1 MKNQL
6 ASIIFRTIDHR
17 VIYLTIAGSYTKSIC
32 IFACEK
38 KCLVNA
44 IVLEDNRPVWV
55 KDK

>member
-1 MKNQL
+1 MKNPL
-6 ASIIFRTIDHR
+6 TRIIFRTIDHR